1 MPLRVVHE
9 VRVGVERVE
18 DVAEDEPVDDV
29 QQDEG
34 RGEEHPGHAVLQKY
48 LMFNKKI
55 FKHCQKFCLLL
66 HLYQLGEMFL
76 SYATDRH
83 SLKMLT

>member
-1 MPLRVVHE
+1 MSRVTCPVSLRVVHE

-48 LMFNKKI
+48 LMFNIKNI
-55 FKHCQKFCLLL
+55 
-66 HLYQLGEMFL
+66 
-76 SYATDRH
+76 
-83 SLKMLT
+83 

>member
-48 LMFNKKI
+48 
-55 FKHCQKFCLLL
+55 
-66 HLYQLGEMFL
+66 
-76 SYATDRH
+76 
-83 SLKMLT
+83 

>member
-1 MPLRVVHE
+1 MSLRVVHE

-48 LMFNKKI
+48 LMLNIKNICIAKNSVYSSI
-55 FKHCQKFCLLL
+55 FI
-66 HLYQLGEMFL
+66 
-76 SYATDRH
+76 S
-83 SLKMLT
+83 